1 MMTEHVCFYD
11 CHQSTRPKK
20 TDFSLVDKRAF
31 RVNLGH
37 DARASV
43 GIGVREIKELT
54 LVV

>member
-1 MMTEHVCFYD
+1 MMAEHMYFYD
-11 CHQSTRPKK
+11 HRQSRKPKK
-20 TDFSLVDKRAF
+20 RDFSLVNKRAF

-43 GIGVREIKELT
+43 GIDIREIKDLR